1 MAYATVTDV
10 ENRLGRDLDE
20 YETTIVGARL
30 DDVEIVIKSRI
41 PTLDEKILDDQISV
55 DVVKMV
61 EADAVIRHLRNPEGI
76 VGETDGNYS
85 YQLNWATVKGSL
97 ELTAE
102 EWRLLGVRPK
112 FFVISPRLPGCTGNV
127 ETLPTTEDYL
137 AVWWDG

>member
-1 MAYATVTDV
+1 MSYAEVTDV
-10 ENRLGRDLDE
+10 EARLGRDLDE
-20 YETTIVGARL
+20 YESTIVEARL
-30 DDVEIVIKSRI
+30 NDVELVIKSRI
-41 PTLDEKILDDQISV
+41 PDLVQKIDDTKLSV

-97 ELTAE
+97 ELTTE

-112 FFVISPRLPGCTGNV
+112 FFVISPRLPGCSGNV
-127 ETLPTTEDYL
+127 ESLPTTEDYV